1 MFTFCKARWARW
13 KKRKEKHA
21 TKVTKIPKT
30 KTRKYGM
37 NETIETSIIPW
48 DETEVGFN
56 DYNEKFVCGTLKAVR
71 YRFHTIE

>member
-1 MFTFCKARWARW
+1 M
-13 KKRKEKHA
+13 
-21 TKVTKIPKT
+21 TKIPKT

-56 DYNEKFVCGTLKAVR
+56 DYNEKFVCGTLKEVR
-71 YRFHTIE
+71 YRFYAIE